1 MLRRRDAEGKG
12 WVAREA
18 DRIGYVTPN
27 RIRTVYMRSAI
38 PADTTPDADAVRFA
52 RYARMTPAEKAARVV
67 ELTQAACSLALAGLR
82 ARHPGAD
89 DPELLLRLA
98 VLRLGATSVACAY
111 GWRAP
116 DGA

>member
-1 MLRRRDAEGKG
+1 
-12 WVAREA
+12 
-18 DRIGYVTPN
+18 
-27 RIRTVYMRSAI
+27 MRSAP

-67 ELTQAACSLALAGLR
+67 ELTQTACTLALAGLR
-82 ARHPGAD
+82 GRHPGAQE
-89 DPELLLRLA
+89 PELLLRLA
-98 VLRLGATSVACAY
+98 ALRLGADAVFRAY